1 MANLYIHYPFC
12 KQACHYCNFHFSTA
26 TKGRDQMME
35 LIEEELHIRADELK
49 SPLESIYFGGGS
61 PSLISTERITSFI
74 SKVTNQFDTVEGM
87 EITLEVNPDDVNED
101 YLGRLKSAGIN
112 RLSLGIQSFWKKIC
126 G

>member
-12 KQACHYCNFHFSTA
+12 KQACHYCNFHFSTGVR
-26 TKGRDQMME
+26 GRDQMMGF
-35 LIEEELHIRADELK
+35 IEEELQIRASELK

-87 EITLEVNPDDVNED
+87 EITLEVNPDDVDED
-101 YLGRLKSAGIN
+101 YLRRLKLAGIS
-112 RLSLGIQSFWKKIC
+112 RIWKKTIC
-126 G
+126 KIATSFS